1 MSEEEIISNIESM
14 IGTQRTYYPQGIVV
28 QISEEAQSTI
38 INLLDKYFTLKNE
51 LSNSISK
58 DKIRETVNY
67 LDSECSH
74 NFDNEYWVTMG
85 AIRNKFD
92 ELLEE

>member
-1 MSEEEIISNIESM
+1 MTEEEIISNIEKM
-14 IGTQRTYYPQGIVV
+14 LGTQRTYYPQGIVV
-28 QISEEAQSTI
+28 QISEEAQATI

-58 DKIRETVNY
+58 DKIRETVDY
-67 LDSECSH
+67 LDSEYSH

-85 AIRNKFD
+85 AIRNKFE